1 MSSAPEAH
9 GRRTILVV
17 DDTPL
22 LRELAALFL
31 ARAGRVFTAS
41 SGEEALTLAAVVRPD
56 LVFAD
61 VSMPGLDG
69 AALCRQLKED
79 PLHAGVPVVLLTSS
93 DAADERERAV
103 RAGADDVIPKP
114 VERLHLLEAAR
125 RLLTE
130 STPRGL
136 PRIAIDAPAK
146 LRQRRSEWQGTARN
160 LSRGGVFVE
169 TTETRPAQAELDLA
183 LELPETP
190 LALASTVQVIWARP
204 AAPDRAPGMGVRF
217 LGLDRHMARKLTE
230 YVEERV
236 PALLAPR
243 EGDR

>member
-1 MSSAPEAH
+1 MPEAH

-31 ARAGRVFTAS
+31 ARAGRVFTAA
-41 SGEEALTLAAVVRPD
+41 SGEEALTLASVIRPD

-61 VSMPGLDG
+61 VSMPGLG
-69 AALCRQLKED
+69 GTELCRLLKRD
-79 PLHAGVPVVLLTSS
+79 PRHQGVPVILLTSS
-93 DAADERERAV
+93 DAASERESAI

-125 RLLTE
+125 RLLAE
-130 STPRGL
+130 SPLRGL
-136 PRIAIDAPAK
+136 PRISIDAPVA
-146 LRQRRSEWQGTARN
+146 LRKRRSEWRGTARN

-169 TTETRPAQAELDLA
+169 TDQTLTTRTELDLA
-183 LELPETP
+183 LDLPETP
-190 LALASTVQVIWARP
+190 LALASTAQVIWARP
-204 AAPDRAPGMGVRF
+204 SAPDQAAGMGLRF
-217 LGLDRHMARKLTE
+217 LGLDRRMARQLME
-230 YVEERV
+230 YVDERV
-236 PALLAPR
+236 PTQLADR